1 MSVLSGMRRVEVPAE
16 SVDVSEARVSNLKAS
31 HILLTEVAPMR
42 RLAILLVLAVP
53 FALVLAMPFAAF
65 AQSTKSPTTLRG
77 VLLEQLHT
85 THDQEDWFVP
95 ANVAVAGLTAE
106 QAKWSPGKG
115 NHSIGQLAYHLWY
128 WDDRALTQFK
138 GEKPAPFDG
147 NNNETF
153 DNFNAAQWDDL
164 VKKLDQVLTDW
175 EKAVAAADDEKL
187 AANASL
193 IAHVGAHNAYH
204 IGQILYVRKQEGVWD
219 PAKGVK

>member
-1 MSVLSGMRRVEVPAE
+1 MRKLVF
-16 SVDVSEARVSNLKAS
+16 
-31 HILLTEVAPMR
+31 LLL
-42 RLAILLVLAVP
+42 LAI
-53 FALVLAMPFAAF
+53 PFAAT
-65 AQSTKSPTTLRG
+65 AQNKTPPTTLRG
-77 VLLEQLHT
+77 VLLEQLRT
-85 THDQEDWFVP
+85 THTDEDWFVP
-95 ANVAVAGLTAE
+95 ANIAVQGLTAD

-115 NHSIGQLAYHLWY
+115 NHSVGQLAYHIWY
-128 WDDRALTQFK
+128 WDSRSLQQFK

-153 DNFNAAQWDDL
+153 DNFTPAQWDDL

-175 EKAVAAADDEKL
+175 EKAVESADDQKL

-204 IGQILYVRKQEGVWD
+204 IGQILYVRKLEGAWD

>member
-1 MSVLSGMRRVEVPAE
+1 
-16 SVDVSEARVSNLKAS
+16 LKKL
-31 HILLTEVAPMR
+31 IL
-42 RLAILLVLAVP
+42 LLVLTIP
-53 FALVLAMPFAAF
+53 LASS
-65 AQSTKSPTTLRG
+65 AQSKSPPNTLRG

-85 THDQEDWFVP
+85 THDTEDWFVP
-95 ANVAVAGLTAE
+95 ADIAVQGLTAE

-115 NHSIGQLAYHLWY
+115 NHSVGQLAYHLWY

-153 DNFNAAQWDDL
+153 DNFTPAQWDEL
-164 VKKLDQVLTDW
+164 VKKLDKVLADW
-175 EKAVAAADDEKL
+175 EKVVETADDQKL

-204 IGQILYVRKQEGVWD
+204 IGQIIYVRKLEGVWD